1 MNIEKELFTKEEVL
15 YEKIRMINR
24 ILDNPNTINEIVKEL
39 MDEILYHK
47 ENKIKTLEQ
56 QYIKEAKELLFE
68 QEALVQTVSEKGNL
82 I

>member
-47 ENKIKTLEQ
+47 EEQNKIVKQRYQQELEEILSEQ
-56 QYIKEAKELLFE
+56 QSVQPTIEYRAKWF
-68 QEALVQTVSEKGNL
+68 
-82 I
+82 